1 MATNPHDM
9 YLDEMDRQDKVDFIK
24 LGLLDGQQYDR
35 ETVADQLD
43 VHADTASSYLA
54 DATEAIEDAGFA
66 VDADRSGGRKTWRL
80 DADPTDYRENID
92 ALVEQFDYDLGL
104 EEFSETQMPELQS
117 ADQQAR
123 YIADMVTGAREAL
136 HNNKYSDKDD
146 DVNLLYLSEP
156 GFGTKF
162 HNEDAWDA
170 LLEEVEGED
179 LDGVVFNGD
188 AVAWVPKRYYKTA
201 SQHQDAL
208 GYLEDEDGED
218 EFNSLLQT
226 HYIEKLVDDE
236 LTAQYL
242 PEDEEQRQAQLREIA
257 DNVDQKLDSPEGYR
271 KITDINDSL
280 EFTRRRIQELQDVT
294 DEDVPLFF
302 KFGEGMDQWVEDM
315 VDYKVS
321 ELSDALEERME
332 GLEQKIETYYDV
344 LDQVQDTASR
354 DLSSMIGADPFG
366 EDANPLDL
374 DLDVEGVNLDDHIE
388 DDYNKAIELQKD
400 LTEMA
405 EEMKQFIRSKELNLN
420 AMLVER
426 AIGEYA
432 QVFGRSYLDRKERDM
447 VKTLAELEVEEEIH
461 SLGNVQAL
469 DDESGL
475 MTIDVNGYEIDIT
488 HGHFASDE
496 PLKYGLDRVM
506 EEYKRRDKEPGDML
520 LAAHEGE
527 YTIQPMN
534 QGRSEIDDDPTY
546 IVQGSTFMDKELL
559 EEYGWDEGLNLN
571 KDVKRLIKGLHD
583 GTASMVNLSLEEAP
597 DGELRKVIEAEG
609 WGVSDLKDKGEQARG
624 KTKPG
629 RDTSFDP
636 LHFVVRGDDHFG
648 APHYWKDLHEGL
660 TDHLVEEDFTWIHD
674 MLDRIEDGEI
684 DGSVDDVVVM
694 EMGDALHGYDNFDH
708 QQIEGEQK
716 LDHEMGELQSE
727 IINVLE
733 GDDVSFED
741 PMEVGQ
747 YLAENDVGAE
757 TQLALSYAQK
767 YQNNADAMGKIE
779 DQKDLVDETLVQEY
793 ERLLD
798 RGVTV
803 AVTSGNHGNNGTDTG
818 HDEAREVKRWFDD
831 EYEDQILVA
840 SGEKSGRDM
849 FHLEDFDSDVVMKAQ
864 HGPRGNGKNAS
875 TKAVRDESLED
886 FAGYG
891 HRHTPFFVKKESRQA
906 ASGGSSQSSNQFSKE
921 IISPDESP
929 QRGAMYVTRSKDSD
943 DGRFKIRHVPVRGLV
958 PAFTD
963 EE

>member
-1 MATNPHDM
+1 MATNPRDM

-24 LGLLDGQQYDR
+24 LGLLDGNEYDR
-35 ETVADQLD
+35 ATLADQLD
-43 VHADTASSYLA
+43 VHEDTVSSYLA
-54 DATEAIEDAGFA
+54 DATADLEEAGFA
-66 VDADRSGGRKTWRL
+66 VDANRYDGQKTWEL

-92 ALVEQFDYDLGL
+92 ALVDQLDYDLGID
-104 EEFSETQMPELQS
+104 EFSETQMPELQT

-123 YIADMVTGAREAL
+123 FIADKVTGTTEAL
-136 HNNKYSDKDD
+136 HNNKYSDKEDD
-146 DVNLLYLSEP
+146 LDLLYLSEP

-162 HNEDAWDA
+162 HNRDAWNA

-208 GYLEDEDGED
+208 GFLESEDGEED
-218 EFNSLLQT
+218 FNSLLQT

-236 LTAQYL
+236 LTEQYL
-242 PEDEEQRQAQLREIA
+242 AEDEDKRQEQLREIA
-257 DNVDQKLDSPEGYR
+257 DNVDQKLDSPDGFE
-271 KITDINDSL
+271 KITDIDDSL
-280 EFTRRRIQELQDVT
+280 EFTRRRIQELQDAT
-294 DEDVPLFF
+294 DEEVPLYF

-321 ELSDALEERME
+321 ELSDALEDRME
-332 GLEQKIETYYDV
+332 GLEQKIETYYDI
-344 LDQVQDTASR
+344 LDQVQDAASR
-354 DLSSMIGADPFG
+354 DLSSMIGEDPFG

-374 DLDVEGVNLDDHIE
+374 DLEEVNIDDHIE
-388 DDYNKAIELQKD
+388 DDYNQAIELQKD

-447 VKTLAELEVEEEIH
+447 IKTLAELEVEEEIH
-461 SLGNVQAL
+461 SLGNVQAI

-475 MTIDVNGYEIDIT
+475 MTVDINGYEIDIT

-506 EEYKRRDKEPGDML
+506 EEYKRRDKQPGDLL

-534 QGRSEIDDDPTY
+534 GGRSEMEDDPTY
-546 IVQGSTFMDKELL
+546 VVQGSTFMDQELL

-583 GTASMVNLSLEEAP
+583 GTASQVSLSLEEAP
-597 DGELRKVIEAEG
+597 NGELRKVIEADG
-609 WGVSDLKDKGEQARG
+609 WGVSDLKEEGEEAAGRR
-624 KTKPG
+624 KPG
-629 RDTSFDP
+629 RDTDFDP
-636 LHFVVRGDDHFG
+636 LHFIVRGDDHYG
-648 APHYWKDLHEGL
+648 APNHWEDLHEGL
-660 TDHLVEEDFTWIHD
+660 TDHLVEEDFGWIHD
-674 MLDRIEDGEI
+674 MLDRIEEGELE
-684 DGSVDDVVVM
+684 GSPEDVVVM
-694 EMGDALHGYDNFDH
+694 EMGDALHGYDNFEH

-716 LDHEMGELQSE
+716 LDHELAELQSE
-727 IINVLE
+727 IVKTLE
-733 GDDVSFED
+733 GDDVAFED
-741 PMEVGQ
+741 PMEVGT
-747 YLAENDVGAE
+747 YLAENDVSAE
-757 TQLALSYAQK
+757 TTLALSYAEK

-779 DQKDLVDETLVQEY
+779 DQKDLVDHNLVDEY
-793 ERLLD
+793 EDLLD
-798 RGVTV
+798 RGVTL
-803 AVTSGNHGNNGTDTG
+803 AVTSGNHGNSGTDTG
-818 HDEAREVKRWFDD
+818 HDEAREIKRWFDD
-831 EYEDQILVA
+831 EYEDQIMVA

-849 FHLEDFDSDVVMKAQ
+849 FHLEDLDSDVVMKAQ
-864 HGPRGNGKNAS
+864 HGPRGRGKNAS
-875 TKAVRDESLED
+875 TKAVRDESMED

-891 HRHTPFFVKKESRQA
+891 HLHTPFFVKKGDSQA

-921 IISPDESP
+921 IINPDESP
-929 QRGAMYVTRSKDSD
+929 QRGSMYVMRSKDSD
-943 DGRFKIRHVPVRGLV
+943 DGRFHVRHVPVRGVV
-958 PAFTD
+958 PELFDD
-963 EE
+963 E